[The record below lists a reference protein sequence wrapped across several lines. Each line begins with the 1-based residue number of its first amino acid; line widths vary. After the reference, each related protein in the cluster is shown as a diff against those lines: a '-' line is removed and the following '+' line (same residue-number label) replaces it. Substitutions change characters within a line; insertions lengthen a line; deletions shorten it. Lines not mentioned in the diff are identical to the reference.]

1 MAHKC
6 QRRPWE
12 GAAAWESK
20 RLEKSSDAPIL
31 ARRPHSF
38 NTQEVSRG

>member
-1 MAHKC
+1 MHKC

-20 RLEKSSDAPIL
+20 RLEKSSEAEIL
-31 ARRPHSF
+31 VRRPRSC
-38 NTQEVSRG
+38 NAQEVSRG